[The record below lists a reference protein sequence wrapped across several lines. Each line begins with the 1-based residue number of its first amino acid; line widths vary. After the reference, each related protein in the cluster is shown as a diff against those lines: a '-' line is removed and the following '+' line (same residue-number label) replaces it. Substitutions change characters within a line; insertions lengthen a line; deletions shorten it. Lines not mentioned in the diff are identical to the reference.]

1 MGHSA
6 NFKSNNKL
14 REVDFLG
21 WGSFSLIYKCQGQNL
36 HEEISR
42 YAFEKEVLHNEKQVL
57 ADLKT
62 CSHVVQLQDSND
74 VEIKI
79 GSVFEKVP
87 SLTLTPLGLKINFYL
102 LKFQ

>member
-1 MGHSA
+1 M
-6 NFKSNNKL
+6 KK
-14 REVDFLG
+14 
-21 WGSFSLIYKCQGQNL
+21 
-36 HEEISR
+36 ISR

-87 SLTLTPLGLKINFYL
+87 SLTLTPLGLKIDFYL